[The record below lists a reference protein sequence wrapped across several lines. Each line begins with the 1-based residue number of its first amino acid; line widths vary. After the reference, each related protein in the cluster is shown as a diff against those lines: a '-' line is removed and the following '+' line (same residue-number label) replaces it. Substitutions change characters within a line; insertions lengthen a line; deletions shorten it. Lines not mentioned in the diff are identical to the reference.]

1 MKQTFHGFGSVRF
14 VLNHPLNR
22 RRRLRSLL
30 EYAKWQ
36 VFGRSFRGPYV
47 CDFVDDA
54 KLMVRYGDYAGFV
67 VCTGLF
73 ECEEM
78 GFVLHALRSDDLFV
92 DVGAN
97 VGAFTVLA
105 GRVVGART
113 VAFEPSPE
121 IYDDLVANVRLNAI
135 DERVEL
141 HNVGLGAADGT
152 VSFVSGIGA
161 RSHVLSDR
169 DGDEGTVR
177 EVPIRRLD
185 AVELAE
191 GRDLLIKVDVEG
203 YETEVIRGGQTV
215 LGNDRVLALIVE
227 LNCSGN
233 RYGHDDE
240 ATHRRV
246 LELGYQCYRYE
257 PIRREL
263 TPLGDRLNEQSMN
276 TIYTRRP
283 EELAER
289 LRAATRFRVH
299 PSRTEI

>member
-14 VLNHPLNR
+14 VLNHPLNQQR
-22 RRRLRSLL
+22 RFRGLF

-36 VFGRSFRGPYV
+36 VFGRSFSGPYV

-54 KLMVRYGDYAGFV
+54 RLIVRYGDYAGFV

-78 GFVLHALRSDDLFV
+78 GFVLHALRCDDLFV

-105 GRVVGART
+105 SKVVGARCA
-113 VAFEPSPE
+113 AFEPAPE
-121 IYDDLVANVRLNAI
+121 IFDDLVANVRLNGI
-135 DERVEL
+135 DDLVAM
-141 HNVGLGAADGT
+141 HNLGLGAEDGSA
-152 VSFVSGIGA
+152 SFVTGIGA
-161 RSHVLSDR
+161 RSHVLSDK
-169 DGDEGTVR
+169 DGKEGTVR
-177 EVPIRRLD
+177 DVPIRRLD
-185 AVELAE
+185 AMDLP
-191 GRDLLIKVDVEG
+191 GRADVLIKVDVEG
-203 YETEVIRGGQTV
+203 YETEVIRGGQAV
-215 LGNDRVLALIVE
+215 LADDRVLALIVE

-240 ATHRRV
+240 DTHRRV
-246 LELGYQCYRYE
+246 LDLGYQCYRYD
-257 PIRREL
+257 PLRREL

-283 EELAER
+283 EELTER
-289 LRAATRFRVH
+289 LGAAGRFHVH
-299 PSRTEI
+299 PTHTEV